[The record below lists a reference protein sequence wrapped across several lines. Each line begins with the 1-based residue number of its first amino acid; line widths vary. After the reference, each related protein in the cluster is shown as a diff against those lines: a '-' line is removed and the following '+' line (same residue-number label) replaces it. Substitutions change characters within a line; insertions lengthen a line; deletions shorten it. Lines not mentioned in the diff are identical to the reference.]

1 MKKKLSLLLIAFL
14 GIVGFMFA
22 ATMEATE
29 ETEATYPITAT
40 WDFTT
45 ADVANAAAA
54 LTGSTEA
61 GHIVNNGL
69 SLTIEA
75 NGKTIRNNG
84 NSIQTSDGVVFKVPV
99 QGKKDVVTVVG
110 FSSPYYAY
118 SVAGV
123 DATEATTV
131 YTATA
136 TDVAQGYVEVIN
148 KGQYL
153 ISISVTQNED
163 DSSEESDQ
171 PAVDVMATWDFQ
183 KVTPSTLST
192 LSIQSNQ
199 TGSVASNV
207 EGIELNVIAN
217 AGKLQQRTSDA
228 QFNTGAVIQV
238 PVKNKG
244 DQVVVVSYPDYHY
257 YTIGGTA
264 AEADTETYEANQ
276 GDATKGYVEIVATK
290 TAYLYSIS
298 VTHYAPKEA
307 TSLDNEPATATFPFN
322 LGTEGQTA
330 TFSNAD
336 YFLNSKVTVGENFT
350 IEGKSNQSGFDQ
362 TRLLCSSKETA
373 AGETNLLQFLITPKP
388 GFIFTPT
395 KVSFKATRYGT
406 DGGKMDIAWM
416 NPNKKTV
423 SLATG
428 VTPNRENG
436 KDANKVQTDYKYSK
450 YDYDITGATP
460 AEGACGLNIYIYDL
474 DPGKRYGFADIVIE
488 GTLSGTEKELPVLAT
503 ITINGTEY
511 SADQIFGDAYE
522 AKFELSKTAQMVS
535 ENNPVTATAASGEVG
550 TITYEGTDTQCKV
563 TIPMTAGT
571 TEMNY
576 VLNVVQKP
584 DFTLTYINT
593 DGTEMGT
600 QAVEKD
606 AAIGEFAY
614 DYNTA
619 IAKEGFKVRG
629 WFKKPSGG
637 EKFTTNDVITG
648 NVKLYA
654 VETEIEEPSNF
665 KKYTFDLTDKN
676 FDAND
681 HEAFNPAGS
690 GYYWHDATHGW
701 AFKNGNTVDLLVGP
715 KATIFVTLC
724 QYGSGTGINVKKGE
738 ETLATLDG
746 KSDSDGGVAAYN
758 YEGEAG
764 TLTLEM
770 VTGGEM
776 YIHGITINNTTE
788 TNYTQD
794 GQWYYVKAGDASSFL
809 EVLDAVNGNNA
820 ATDAERS
827 FVYLPNGTYD
837 LGFACLTP
845 VSGHNISI
853 IGESMEGVI
862 IKNLPEAEGI
872 GITATLKNSGTGN
885 YFQDLTIKNSWDY
898 YGKILEGAGA
908 GRAVAL
914 WDTGNKTI
922 CKNVTLLSYQ
932 DTYYTNN
939 EEGNFYWETS
949 DIHGTVDFICGEGT
963 LFMENSTLTVEL
975 RNPVSKEGGKG
986 ECTIT
991 APSSAAG
998 KNYGYVFNNCKI
1010 ENYATSYNLGRAWN
1024 NEPRCAYINT
1034 TVNDNKMI
1042 AARWTAQ
1049 GMNDGCYAK
1058 KFVEYNTTGGN
1069 TVTSNVIR
1077 FYDKSNKVGEEYETV
1092 LTAEQAADYAIEKV
1106 FGDWAPAAQTEQKEV
1121 EEGSAKLENGV
1132 ITWKAVEGVT
1142 SYAIFK
1148 KDELLAIVEGTS
1160 YTLEQPAASRGSEP
1174 TTTADVYTIRA
1185 INAMGGMGEPVVIID
1200 SSATAINGINAT
1212 ENNSEKV
1219 IYNLQGVRVNTAQK
1233 GVYIINGKK
1242 VVMK

>member
-1 MKKKLSLLLIAFL
+1 MKKKLSLLLIAFI
-14 GIVGFMFA
+14 GIVGLVL
-22 ATMEATE
+22 ATTMKVVGGPTE
-29 ETEATYPITAT
+29 VTYPIT
-40 WDFTT
+40 
-45 ADVANAAAA
+45 
-54 LTGSTEA
+54 
-61 GHIVNNGL
+61 
-69 SLTIEA
+69 
-75 NGKTIRNNG
+75 
-84 NSIQTSDGVVFKVPV
+84 
-99 QGKKDVVTVVG
+99 
-110 FSSPYYAY
+110 
-118 SVAGV
+118 
-123 DATEATTV
+123 
-131 YTATA
+131 
-136 TDVAQGYVEVIN
+136 
-148 KGQYL
+148 
-153 ISISVTQNED
+153 
-163 DSSEESDQ
+163 
-171 PAVDVMATWDFQ
+171 ATWDFQ

-264 AEADTETYEANQ
+264 AEADTETYDANQ

-388 GFIFTPT
+388 GFTFTPT

-550 TITYEGTDTQCKV
+550 TITYEGTDTHCKV

-701 AFKNGNTVDLLVGP
+701 AFKKGNTVDLLVGP

-724 QYGSGTGINVKKGE
+724 QYSSSTGINVKKGE

-776 YIHGITINNTTE
+776 YIHSIRIVNTTE
-788 TNYTQD
+788 TNYTKD
-794 GQWYYVKAGDASSFL
+794 GQWFYVKAGDASSFL

-939 EEGNFYWETS
+939 ANGNFYWESS

-975 RNPVSKEGGKG
+975 RNPASKDGGKG

-1106 FGDWAPAAQTEQKEV
+1106 FGDWAPAALTEQKEV

-1148 KDELLAIVEGTS
+1148 NDELLAIVEGTS

-1219 IYNLQGVRVNTAQK
+1219 IYNLQGVRMNTAQK